1 MGAYTSERITG
12 KPLYCFKYNEETGE
26 ITKIEILVYT
36 LETHYWTGKK
46 TYCFDKPKINKS
58 YTHEVIAEGKLDRYV
73 SGKVFTFN
81 PNLQYV
87 KRIILETLTAKYYKL
102 EDERLKLRDAV
113 EEFLR
118 ANPEFDNEE
127 YEA

>member
-1 MGAYTSERITG
+1 MGAYTCEKIKDRQ
-12 KPLYCFKYNEETGE
+12 LYCFKYNEETGE
-26 ITKIEILVYT
+26 ITRIEIPEYT

-58 YTHEVIAEGKLDRYV
+58 YSHETIAEGKLDRYV
-73 SGKVFTFN
+73 TGKVFTFN
-81 PNLQYV
+81 PNIQYA
-87 KRIILETLTAKYYKL
+87 KRIILETLTAKYYKA
-102 EDERLKLRDAV
+102 EAERLKLRDAV
-113 EEFLR
+113 GEFLK